1 MNDICTPI
9 RERFSFYL
17 DGDVNGLEMQQIG
30 AHLDTCP
37 SCRTEFAEW
46 KSMQRALMAARSAP
60 LPENL
65 AVRLRVALSHERS
78 DAQRTFVQRFVDR
91 WELYRDNTLRP
102 FGVQAAVA
110 VAAVV
115 LLVFSFSLLGAVAA
129 PSSVEANDTPL
140 TGFSAP
146 RYMYSV
152 QGSAA
157 DIEVSPDRP
166 LLVEAQVNAQGRVYE
181 YRVISGPSDV
191 DTESR
196 LRNQM
201 VHAVFEPAHVFGFP
215 VPGRVLLTYAGISVH
230 A

>member
-115 LLVFSFSLLGAVAA
+115 LLVLASACWA
-129 PSSVEANDTPL
+129 PL
-140 TGFSAP
+140 P
-146 RYMYSV
+146 RPRRSKRTTHRS
-152 QGSAA
+152 Q
-157 DIEVSPDRP
+157 VSPHRATCT
-166 LLVEAQVNAQGRVYE
+166 LCRV
-181 YRVISGPSDV
+181 RRRTLKSLPIGLCWSK
-191 DTESR
+191 
-196 LRNQM
+196 
-201 VHAVFEPAHVFGFP
+201 
-215 VPGRVLLTYAGISVH
+215 
-230 A
+230 